1 MGSVC
6 KAIFL
11 SWPRGPS
18 VTALKASIQL
28 LDLGPR
34 ADPFNETWGSA
45 KGRVFRQPLS
55 PPHQS
60 GLAYSEVEGCTEY
73 NSSLNSAASQE
84 ESPLLVLRAMPSG
97 ILGSRMAEVLYGF
110 HLNAIWFSQDP

>member
-28 LDLGPR
+28 LNLGPR

-60 GLAYSEVEGCTEY
+60 GLAYSEDEGCTEFKFISEF
-73 NSSLNSAASQE
+73 SSFPRGIAPA
-84 ESPLLVLRAMPSG
+84 RA
-97 ILGSRMAEVLYGF
+97 
-110 HLNAIWFSQDP
+110 